1 VAAKPRAIRASR
13 EDARRS
19 LPSSSSS
26 SAMVAMMLVTARP
39 VGVLVSTPFPEGPDV
54 DTASGQFM
62 QSSGDF
68 PDGSSESIYCDDD
81 ELVAFAEPADAF
93 GPARSI
99 TTGAPGCGIGE
110 DPIRND
116 SCSRN
121 GILLLVDGL
130 LSGGDPEIGGNAH
143 PVCNKKS
150 PIINPV
156 SDPG

>member
-1 VAAKPRAIRASR
+1 
-13 EDARRS
+13 
-19 LPSSSSS
+19 
-26 SAMVAMMLVTARP
+26 M
-39 VGVLVSTPFPEGPDV
+39 

-121 GILLLVDGL
+121 GIMLLVDGL

-143 PVCNKKS
+143 PVCNEKS

-156 SDPG
+156 SDPGQFGLSCDTDKSDSATCFYSVPAPCRLPVADL

>member
-1 VAAKPRAIRASR
+1 
-13 EDARRS
+13 
-19 LPSSSSS
+19 
-26 SAMVAMMLVTARP
+26 M
-39 VGVLVSTPFPEGPDV
+39 
-54 DTASGQFM
+54 DTASGQLV
-62 QSSGDF
+62 QCGGDF
-68 PDGSSESIYCDDD
+68 PNGSSEPIYRDDY
-81 ELVAFAEPADAF
+81 EVVSLAEPAHAF
-93 GPARSI
+93 RPGRSVA
-99 TTGAPGCGIGE
+99 TGAPGCGVGE

-156 SDPG
+156 SDPGEFGLCCDTKK